1 MKKWGYKMLYLVFP
15 ILAGASIAF
24 QTAFVNQYSTNAN
37 MLKAV
42 VFVHLFGLLLALTV
56 YAFSQNSFAS
66 LFKSFDVLIIF
77 AGFSG
82 VIIVYSIASS
92 ITNIGVMHTL
102 MISIAAQMV
111 ISKVIDHYGLFSVT
125 KSPITLTEI
134 MGLTLLISGV
144 LVLQIKQ

>member
-1 MKKWGYKMLYLVFP
+1 
-15 ILAGASIAF
+15 
-24 QTAFVNQYSTNAN
+24 
-37 MLKAV
+37 
-42 VFVHLFGLLLALTV
+42 
-56 YAFSQNSFAS
+56 
-66 LFKSFDVLIIF
+66 
-77 AGFSG
+77 
-82 VIIVYSIASS
+82 
-92 ITNIGVMHTL
+92 